1 MNVHLSLYGAF
12 RQYEPAGS
20 IELQLP
26 DGADIAQLR
35 DALSRYAD
43 EHWPQFR
50 PGLLASSAFASETSV
65 LRDREAVPADG
76 QVAILPPVS
85 GG

>member
-12 RQYEPAGS
+12 RQYEPAGA

-35 DALSRYAD
+35 DALSRYAS
-43 EHWPQFR
+43 EHWPDFR
-50 PGLLASSAFASETSV
+50 SGLLTSSAFASEASI
-65 LRDREAVPADG
+65 LRDREAVPPDG
-76 QVAILPPVS
+76 RVAVLPPVS